1 MVAIIIV
8 EKNGSV
14 KETNVKSISEDELY
28 KKCGYKKPD
37 GFEVRAKWKVSIKKN
52 VNQTFRIEMYAK
64 EEGRANSENKY
75 DFPPPVDTKLFF
87 GNCLLINKDG
97 DGEIDDLSNEHWDM
111 VYEKLFGGF
120 EDLTTN
126 AEEDENEEDELENI
140 PSEMKTKD
148 GYLKDDFVIEMS
160 DDEDEL
166 SLSSNEEVDVDDDED
181 EDDEDD
187 DDDDDNDNENEN
199 VGGDEDDEFGSEDEM
214 YDDLGSEISEEEYIY
229 SDEDA

>member
-37 GFEVRAKWKVSIKKN
+37 GFELRTKWKVSIKKN
-52 VNQTFRIEMYAK
+52 INQTFRIEMYAK
-64 EEGRANSENKY
+64 DEGRANSENKY

-87 GNCLLINKDG
+87 GNCLLINKDP
-97 DGEIDDLSNEHWDM
+97 DGNIDDLSKEHWDM

-126 AEEDENEEDELENI
+126 AEDDENEEDELDNI

-160 DDEDEL
+160 DEDEI
-166 SLSSNEEVDVDDDED
+166 SLSSDE
-181 EDDEDD
+181 EDD
-187 DDDDDNDNENEN
+187 DDDDDDD
-199 VGGDEDDEFGSEDEM
+199 DEDDDDEGDVEEDNGGDGDEEDDFGSEDEM

-229 SDEDA
+229 SNEDA

>member
-37 GFEVRAKWKVSIKKN
+37 GFEVRAKWKVSIKKD

-87 GNCLLINKDG
+87 GNCLLINKDDDG
-97 DGEIDDLSNEHWDM
+97 DIDDLSKEHWEM

-160 DDEDEL
+160 DEDEDEI
-166 SLSSNEEVDVDDDED
+166 SISSNEDAGGDGPDD
-181 EDDEDD
+181 DDEDD
-187 DDDDDNDNENEN
+187 DEDDDTEN
-199 VGGDEDDEFGSEDEM
+199 VDGGEDDEVGSEDEP

-229 SDEDA
+229 SDEEA

>member
-8 EKNGSV
+8 EKNGSI

-37 GFEVRAKWKVSIKKN
+37 GFELRTKWKVSIKKD

-87 GNCLLINKDG
+87 GNCLLINKDA
-97 DGEIDDLSNEHWDM
+97 DGNIDDLSKEHWDM

-126 AEEDENEEDELENI
+126 AEEDENEEDELDNI

-160 DDEDEL
+160 DDEDEI
-166 SLSSNEEVDVDDDED
+166 SLSSDEDDDEDDEDEDDDEDDDED
-181 EDDEDD
+181 EDDGDD
-187 DDDDDNDNENEN
+187 DD
-199 VGGDEDDEFGSEDEM
+199 EDDFGSEDEM

-229 SDEDA
+229 SDEEA

>member
-37 GFEVRAKWKVSIKKN
+37 GFELRAEWKVSIKKD

-75 DFPPPVDTKLFF
+75 DFPPPVDTTLFF
-87 GNCLLINKDG
+87 GNCLLINKDE
-97 DGEIDDLSNEHWDM
+97 DGNIDDLSTEHWDM

-120 EDLTTN
+120 EDLTAT
-126 AEEDENEEDELENI
+126 AEDDDNEEDELENI
-140 PSEMKTKD
+140 PIEMKTKD

-160 DDEDEL
+160 DEGEDEI
-166 SLSSNEEVDVDDDED
+166 SLSSDEEDGADDEN
-181 EDDEDD
+181 DEDD
-187 DDDDDNDNENEN
+187 DDSDD
-199 VGGDEDDEFGSEDEM
+199 GDEDDGEEEDDGGSEDEL

-229 SDEDA
+229 SDEEA

>member
-8 EKNGSV
+8 EKNGSI

-37 GFEVRAKWKVSIKKN
+37 GFELRTKWKVSIKKD

-64 EEGRANSENKY
+64 DEGRANSENKY

-87 GNCLLINKDG
+87 GNCLLINKDA
-97 DGEIDDLSNEHWDM
+97 DGNIDDLSKEHWDM

-126 AEEDENEEDELENI
+126 AEEDENEEDELDNI

-160 DDEDEL
+160 DDEDEI
-166 SLSSNEEVDVDDDED
+166 SLSSDEDDDEDDEDEDDDEDDDED
-181 EDDEDD
+181 EDDGDD
-187 DDDDDNDNENEN
+187 DD
-199 VGGDEDDEFGSEDEM
+199 EDDFGSEDEM